1 MFLIRSINI
10 LKDAILDF
18 KNSKFKNFIHIF
30 CAVIAIL
37 MFLYASYAIIM
48 CYIKYGLF
56 DTTAKLDLIEHKYT
70 NNLYLFICSFAIFV
84 SFILVFINYFIN
96 QKNKLL
102 KFFSLFIIILLILSS
117 IPCIAFILEEIDI
130 ISFEGYYRNELI
142 IIPKKYIPLF
152 LFYKNSPAEALVC
165 YKYCMFIFAV
175 TLLVGIFMIF
185 KKEKKE
191 LSLVILNIIYIFVLT
206 LLIMIVSNIVRLA
219 ILLGVFIAV
228 SLFLASTSK
237 SVDDIIQYSAT
248 LERIKTYWYLY
259 R

>member
-48 CYIKYGLF
+48 CYVKYGAF
-56 DTTAKLDLIEHKYT
+56 NTTAKLDLIEHKYA
-70 NNLYLFICSFAIFV
+70 NNLYLFICSFVIFV
-84 SFILVFINYFIN
+84 SLILIFINYFVN
-96 QKNKLL
+96 QRNKFL

-117 IPCIAFILEEIDI
+117 IPCIAFILEEIDV

-142 IIPKKYIPLF
+142 TIPKKYIPLF
-152 LFYKNSPAEALVC
+152 LFYKNSPAEALIC
-165 YKYCMFIFAV
+165 YKYCLLIFII
-175 TLLVGIFMIF
+175 TLLVGVLMIF

-206 LLIMIVSNIVRLA
+206 LLIMIVSNIARLA
-219 ILLGVFIAV
+219 ILLGIFIAV
-228 SLFLASTSK
+228 SIFLASTSK